1 MSDKLMD
8 HWNRERA
15 ARASE
20 EATLCVP
27 LIKNAE
33 SELGFGLGLREYHQ
47 EKSNTCN
54 LRSTTCTAE
63 ISTLSS

>member
-1 MSDKLMD
+1 MSDKLMAR
-8 HWNRERA
+8 WNRERA

-20 EATLCVP
+20 DATLRVP
-27 LIKNAE
+27 LVKKAE
-33 SELGFGLGLREYHQ
+33 SELGFGLVLREYHQ

>member
-1 MSDKLMD
+1 MD

-15 ARASE
+15 ACACE

-33 SELGFGLGLREYHQ
+33 SELGFGLGDQ

-54 LRSTTCTAE
+54 LRSTTCTAD